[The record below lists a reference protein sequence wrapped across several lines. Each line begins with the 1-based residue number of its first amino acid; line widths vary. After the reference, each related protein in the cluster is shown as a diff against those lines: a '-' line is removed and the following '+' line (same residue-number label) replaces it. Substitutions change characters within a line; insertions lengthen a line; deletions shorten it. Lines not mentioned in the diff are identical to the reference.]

1 KPKPAAVAKSKPIK
15 HQVKRGDTLSAIAA
29 RYGVSMSEIERVN
42 KIKSGNVQLGQ
53 TLTIPQS

>member
-1 KPKPAAVAKSKPIK
+1 
-15 HQVKRGDTLSAIAA
+15 GDTLSAIAA
-29 RYGVSMSEIERVN
+29 RYGVSMSEIERAN

>member
-1 KPKPAAVAKSKPIK
+1 PAAVAKSKPIK